1 MSTIWTIA
9 KRELKTFFDSLLA
22 YIVIILFLLFT
33 GFFTWLYDSNIF
45 ANEVASLQTFFS
57 IAYWTLFFFIP
68 ILTMRSIAE
77 ERHSGTL
84 EMILTKPVNEWQLVV
99 GKYLAILIL
108 ICVTLLLTIPYYI
121 TVASIGP
128 IDHGATITG
137 YLGLILLSAAYISIG
152 IFASSLATNQ
162 IVSILLA
169 LFIGIF
175 FHLIFGMIGN
185 SLPGT
190 VGNILDYLS
199 ASTHFRSV
207 IRGVIDTRDLLYYAA
222 VVLLGL
228 IGSEAVLLYRNVN
241 EKA

>member
-108 ICVTLLLTIPYYI
+108 ICITLLLTIPYYI
-121 TVASIGP
+121 TVASVGP

-228 IGSEAVLLYRNVN
+228 IGSEAVLLFRNVN

>member
-175 FHLIFGMIGN
+175 FHLIFGMVGN

-207 IRGVIDTRDLLYYAA
+207 IRGVIDTRDILYYAA